1 MTIAQALKEKNKIG
15 AKLLKHWGKLKSD
28 NSIIEGSN
36 RSYDPLI
43 LLKEIDE
50 MSQNLIELKTKIH
63 IASSTI
69 RSKIFRMS
77 ELKSYITHLKS
88 VSTKDGYVK
97 DRYDNSVINMDAV
110 LKTIEI
116 DAILEKIESEIE
128 SIQDELDIFNH
139 QTSI

>member
-15 AKLLKHWGKLKSD
+15 AKLLKHWGKLQNE
-28 NSIIEGSN
+28 NSIIEGST
-36 RSYDPLI
+36 RSYDPII

-50 MSQNLIELKTKIH
+50 MTQNLIDLKTKIH
-63 IASSTI
+63 AASVEV

-77 ELKSYITHLKS
+77 ELKSYITHLKT

-97 DRYDNSVINMDAV
+97 DRYDNSVINMEAV
-110 LKTIEI
+110 FKAIEI
-116 DAILEKIESEIE
+116 DALLEKIEAEIE
-128 SIQDELDIFNH
+128 KIQEELDVFNH

>member
-15 AKLLKHWGKLKSD
+15 AKLSKHWTKLQSE
-28 NSIIEGSN
+28 NSMIEGST

-50 MSQNLIELKTKIH
+50 MTQNLIELKTKIH
-63 IASSTI
+63 TASSGV

-77 ELKSYITHLKS
+77 ELKSYITHLKL

-97 DRYDNSVINMDAV
+97 DRYDNSVINMEAV
-110 LKTIEI
+110 IKTIEI
-116 DAILEKIESEIE
+116 DALLEKKEAEIE
-128 SIQDELDIFNH
+128 KIQEELDIFNH